1 MSVIAQIPKNSREE
15 YRVTSETFKGTPL
28 VHFRVWYLADDGEF
42 APSHK
47 GVAIHP
53 DQLPEIIAALQLAS
67 DQKGGD
73 A

>member
-1 MSVIAQIPKNSREE
+1 MSVIARIPKNSHEE
-15 YRVTSETFKGTPL
+15 YRVTFETFKGTPL

-47 GVAIHP
+47 GVAMHP
-53 DQLPEIIAALQLAS
+53 DQLQQVISALQVAS

>member
-1 MSVIAQIPKNSREE
+1 MSVIARIPKNSREE
-15 YRVTSETFKGTPL
+15 YRVTSETFKGVPL
-28 VHFRVWYLADDGEF
+28 VHFRVWYRADDDEF

-53 DQLPEIIAALQLAS
+53 DSLPDIIAALQVAF
-67 DQKGGD
+67 DQKGGE